1 MRLTEDT
8 THKRCDRSFA
18 EFQASLLHRGIT
30 SFFIYHIL
38 CSFAPL
44 SAATTPPR
52 VAEAFSLELR
62 RVPLDHQ
69 GPQVID
75 LTLKLTYVSGI
86 GDKEYPDFEAL
97 KTEILTFLKDY
108 PNETDYIEVVNR
120 KLCLALLA
128 RHAPVTS
135 VSIDLRTYPTMT
147 ITYDHTS
154 HCVATR

>member
-1 MRLTEDT
+1 MKLNLPS
-8 THKRCDRSFA
+8 RCSSRA
-18 EFQASLLHRGIT
+18 LALVLVV
-30 SFFIYHIL
+30 L

-44 SAATTPPR
+44 SAATPPPR

>member
-1 MRLTEDT
+1 M
-8 THKRCDRSFA
+8 
-18 EFQASLLHRGIT
+18 
-30 SFFIYHIL
+30 
-38 CSFAPL
+38 
-44 SAATTPPR
+44 
-52 VAEAFSLELR
+52 
-62 RVPLDHQ
+62 
-69 GPQVID
+69 
-75 LTLKLTYVSGI
+75 
-86 GDKEYPDFEAL
+86 

-135 VSIDLRTYPTMT
+135 VSIDLRTHPTMT